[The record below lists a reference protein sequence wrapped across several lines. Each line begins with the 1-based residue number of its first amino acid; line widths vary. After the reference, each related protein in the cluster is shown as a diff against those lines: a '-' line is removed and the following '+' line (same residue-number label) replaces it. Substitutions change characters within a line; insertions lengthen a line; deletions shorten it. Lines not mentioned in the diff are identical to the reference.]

1 MNSRWICLALVV
13 LAAGCKTPELQ
24 EPPAKPF
31 VGTHWQ
37 VVLDLPLA
45 GEQPNMRFGDG
56 RVEGFGGCNKF
67 SAPYLQDSVGA
78 AAIIIRRID
87 VGRHA
92 CEPGVQAVEDR
103 VLAVL
108 QSSTSYRIFVDSMV
122 FSGSAGSL
130 KLKAIP

>member
-1 MNSRWICLALVV
+1 MKRRWICLALAM
-13 LAAGCKTPELQ
+13 LAAGCSTPEER

-37 VVLDLPLA
+37 VVLELPLS

-67 SAPYLQDSVGA
+67 SAAYLQDSVGA
-78 AAIIIRRID
+78 AAIIMKRIE

-103 VLAVL
+103 VLATL
-108 QSSTSYRIFVDSMV
+108 QSATSYRILGEAMLV
-122 FSGSAGSL
+122 SGTAGTL